1 VRKRG
6 FVVLGIALLLV
17 AAFLVE
23 AVLTPKSATLNETP
37 PVEPEGFLSPSW
49 VAAGVEGEQVFLHWR
64 SVPGALAYTLW
75 RSGDPDSGY
84 RVIHMGRDTTYADQD
99 GLVHGQLYCYLLTAT
114 DPEFD
119 ESGLSPEKCVEFG
132 DGEDDDSR

>member
-1 VRKRG
+1 MRKRG

-17 AAFLVE
+17 VAFLVE
-23 AVLTPKSATLNETP
+23 EVLTPQPATLNEAP
-37 PVEPEGFLSPSW
+37 PVEPVGFISPRW
-49 VAAGVEGEQVFLHWR
+49 VTAGMDGEQVFLHWR

-75 RSGDPDSGY
+75 RSGDPDDGY

-99 GLVHGQLYCYLLTAT
+99 SLVHGKLYCYQLTAT

-119 ESGLSPEKCVEFG
+119 ESGLSQTKCVEFG
-132 DGEDDDSR
+132 GGGDEDSR